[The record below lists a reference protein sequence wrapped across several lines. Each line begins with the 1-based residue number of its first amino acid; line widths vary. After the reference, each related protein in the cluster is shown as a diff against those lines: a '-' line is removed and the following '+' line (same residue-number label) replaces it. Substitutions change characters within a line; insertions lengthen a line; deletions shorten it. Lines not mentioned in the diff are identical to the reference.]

1 MRKIALLGSTGSIG
15 KSTLKIVSLNRDK
28 YTIESIS
35 AGKNIGLLKKQIKE
49 FSPKTV
55 SVSDQN
61 NIKVLKE
68 DFPEINFYS
77 GKEGLIEVASADN
90 VDTLISAITGTIPL
104 EATIESIKLG
114 HRICLANKETLV
126 AAGSLINRELELSCS
141 EIIPIDSEQS
151 AIFQSL
157 GSRKISEL
165 NKVILTASGGPFFKK
180 NIDEFA
186 SITVKDAL
194 KHPTWNMGTKV
205 TIDSSTLMNKALE
218 IIEAYYLFNLK
229 TDQIDVIIHPQSI
242 IHSMVEF
249 IDLSVIAQMSLPDMQ
264 MPILYSLSHPGRVR
278 FKNKQLRFDELNKL
292 EFFPV
297 DREKFPSVRMA
308 YEVMAMGKNSGAI
321 FNAANEVAVE
331 YFIKE
336 KISFIDIF
344 KVVEKILNISDLYEI
359 DNIEAV
365 LETIVTTKRKTEE
378 VIMEI

>member
-28 YTIESIS
+28 FTIESIS
-35 AGKNIGLLKKQIKE
+35 AGKNIELLKEQIQE

-55 SVSDQN
+55 CVSDQN
-61 NIKVLKE
+61 DIKALK
-68 DFPEINFYS
+68 DNFPEINFYS

-126 AAGSLINRELELSCS
+126 AAGSLINRELELSSS
-141 EIIPIDSEQS
+141 EMIPIDSEQS

-157 GSRKISEL
+157 GSSKISEL

-205 TIDSSTLMNKALE
+205 TIDSATLMNKALE

-264 MPILYSLSHPGRVR
+264 MPILYSLSHPERVR

-308 YEVMAMGKNSGAI
+308 YEVMAMGKNAGAI

-331 YFIKE
+331 YFLKE

-344 KVVEKILNISDLYEI
+344 KVVEEILNISDLYKI
-359 DNIEAV
+359 DNVEAV
-365 LETIVTTKRKTEE
+365 LDTIAATKRKTEE
-378 VIMEI
+378 IIMEI